1 MLLLGGLAFFGAPLA
16 GFGQSSATD
25 STRLVAS
32 IKSASSHYTAAIS
45 NNSELFNGP
54 EYIFYN
60 KALQKTKGHPFF
72 ETDQTQQGSVLYNG
86 ASFSDVPLLYDIKLD
101 QLITFYPVSLLK
113 IQLITPSVGSF
124 SINNH
129 SFICL
134 PEIKETNFT
143 AGFYELLASGKASII
158 ARRVKE
164 TEKSIQGG
172 QVEYSF
178 IERDKYY
185 IRHNEKTYLISSGA
199 DIIRL
204 FPEQRKELQKFVK
217 SNRLRFKKNSR
228 EKDMIQLISYYNAL
242 SK

>member
-1 MLLLGGLAFFGAPLA
+1 MLLLGGLAFFVAPLT

-25 STRLVAS
+25 STLLVAS
-32 IKSASSHYTAAIS
+32 VKSASSHYTAAIS

-54 EYIFYN
+54 EYVFYN

-72 ETDQTQQGSVLYNG
+72 ETDQPQKGSVLYNG

-124 SINNH
+124 SVNNH
-129 SFICL
+129 SFIYL
-134 PEIKETNFT
+134 SEDKEANFT
-143 AGFYELLASGKASII
+143 AGFYELLVSGEASVI

-172 QVEYSF
+172 QIEYSF

-185 IRHNEKTYLISSGA
+185 IRYNEKPSLVSSAA
-199 DIIRL
+199 DITRL
-204 FPEQRKELQKFVK
+204 FPDQKKELQKFVK

-228 EKDMIQLISYYNAL
+228 EKDMIQLVSYYNAL